1 MRRRAAASSPLIS
14 ESPIFPGRALFISVW
29 TRAGVEEDQR
39 RPCRAAL
46 VDPVHLRHMLEQ
58 PWPGHPE
65 AALLVAPTLGPHV
78 TPAASSMRSSV
89 ESPIKTPIGLSTFE
103 AKHELLRVETSQD
116 DLPDR
121 ALFVGGSGSPRPLT
135 RLNARSVYWPLSVG
149 YPTAQTDR
157 ALARAPNVGCNHTC
171 GPHSAR
177 IVGTPRGVDA
187 GSLESPIN
195 PGRALGV
202 GASVLLVLRKLN
214 GS

>member
-1 MRRRAAASSPLIS
+1 M
-14 ESPIFPGRALFISVW
+14 
-29 TRAGVEEDQR
+29 
-39 RPCRAAL
+39 PCGSCGA
-46 VDPVHLRHMLEQ
+46 VQFKHMLEQ
-58 PWPGHPE
+58 PWHGHHVSAP
-65 AALLVAPTLGPHV
+65 LVTPTLGPRL

-103 AKHELLRVETSQD
+103 AKHELLRLETSQD

-121 ALFVGGSGSPRPLT
+121 ALFRGWLWSPRPLT
-135 RLNARSVYWPLSVG
+135 RLNARSVSWPLSVG
-149 YPTAQTDR
+149 YPTAQADR

-202 GASVLLVLRKLN
+202 GASALLALRKLN
-214 GS
+214 T